1 MAIILLLLSLFV
13 LSGCSSHADQRLE
26 AIEAIIQQEP
36 AQALAMIDT
45 LDAASLKSAKDKAL
59 HSLLLS
65 MALDKNYIDLQS
77 DSLLRPALL
86 YYSKHGSKYHR
97 FLTFYYAG
105 RIEENAERYDNALET
120 YIKSEA
126 FIDDK
131 TQKEYVARV
140 YTAKS
145 RIHANQ
151 FAHDRALEECLKA
164 AEVSKDLSNPY
175 FYLRH
180 ALDIAIIKFR
190 QGKYEES
197 DQDLDRLMVWIEDK
211 GLPVPSSFYD
221 TKLRILNYTP
231 SASKPEIEE
240 MFRLYREAC
249 QSEGTPPSTLLC
261 AEILNNLGRHTEA
274 LDYIN
279 SIDIGQI
286 TATNQII
293 HYYAVISSVY
303 EGCGNYKKALEYR
316 NDYEVV
322 VEKAMI
328 AVFNND
334 VRFLQ
339 ERHENAIAG
348 EKARREKALI
358 ITAAILLSIALIT
371 VSIRLVIRKRHYK
384 KAVAGVSQEYDFIRG
399 LVNRENGSEPEKNDI
414 LKARLSA
421 LKPYL
426 EGSGIGRKRPSNA
439 SVAKLAED
447 RTKMLESLGLM
458 CALVHPKFARLLADS
473 GLDAEE
479 IGLCSLYVSD
489 YRPKE
494 LPDIL
499 GKGSIYHRNTEIR
512 AKLSDLVKDTTL
524 PVWLRKQYEL
534 LA

>member
-36 AQALAMIDT
+36 AEVLAMVDSIDT
-45 LDAASLKSAKDKAL
+45 ASLKSAKDKAL

-126 FIDDK
+126 FIDK
-131 TQKEYVARV
+131 ETPKEYVVRV
-140 YTAKS
+140 YTAKY
-145 RIHANQ
+145 RIYTRQ
-151 FAHDRALEECLKA
+151 FANDRALEECIKA
-164 AEVSKDLSNPY
+164 AEVAKELQNPL
-175 FYLRH
+175 FYLRNTLDKA
-180 ALDIAIIKFR
+180 ALIFR
-190 QGKYEES
+190 QGRYQES
-197 DQDLDRLMVWIEDK
+197 ERLLDTLKTWIEDK
-211 GLPVPSSFYD
+211 NLSLSSSYYE
-221 TKLRILNYTP
+221 TRLRLLKNTDP
-231 SASKPEIEE
+231 ANKDEIETL
-240 MFRLYREAC
+240 FSLYLETKSYER
-249 QSEGTPPSTLLC
+249 SDIDTVFC
-261 AEILNNLGRHTEA
+261 ANVMNQLGKANEA
-274 LDYIN
+274 LSLIK
-279 SIDIGQI
+279 SIDKDRLDTDKMIYYYGIVSQI
-286 TATNQII
+286 
-293 HYYAVISSVY
+293 Y

-339 ERHENAIAG
+339 ERYENAMAR

-371 VSIRLVIRKRHYK
+371 VSTRLVIRSRRYK
-384 KAVAGVSQEYDFIRG
+384 KAIAGVSQEYDFIRG

-426 EGSGIGRKRPSNA
+426 ESSGIGRKRPSNA

>member
-1 MAIILLLLSLFV
+1 
-13 LSGCSSHADQRLE
+13 
-26 AIEAIIQQEP
+26 
-36 AQALAMIDT
+36 MIDS
-45 LDAASLKSAKDKAL
+45 LDAESLKSAKDKAL

-77 DSLLRPALL
+77 DSLLRPALQ
-86 YYSKHGSKYHR
+86 YYSKRGSKYHR

-105 RIEENAERYDNALET
+105 RIEENAERYDNALKT

-131 TQKEYVARV
+131 TPKEYVARLH
-140 YTAKS
+140 TAKA
-145 RIHANQ
+145 RIYAYQ
-151 FAHDRALEECLKA
+151 FADDRALEECLKS
-164 AEVSKDLSNPY
+164 AEVSKELSNPL
-175 FYLRH
+175 FYIRN
-180 ALDIAIIKFR
+180 ALDIAFLAFN
-190 QGKYEES
+190 QQKYKES
-197 DQDLDRLMVWIEDK
+197 EQCLDSLMIWIESRN
-211 GLPVPSSFYD
+211 LPVPSSYYD
-221 TKLRILNYTP
+221 TKIKILSFIGPIDRTKIKEYFNLYLEACHAENTKPDGLNYVNMLNY
-231 SASKPEIEE
+231 IG
-240 MFRLYREAC
+240 RHDEAKSYINNLDEK
-249 QSEGTPPSTLLC
+249 QISGTNKTIYYYSTLSR
-261 AEILNNLGRHTEA
+261 I
-274 LDYIN
+274 YY
-279 SIDIGQI
+279 DIGDYRS
-286 TATNQII
+286 AI
-293 HYYAVISSVY
+293 HYRYKYEEAV
-303 EGCGNYKKALEYR
+303 EN
-316 NDYEVV
+316 
-322 VEKAMI
+322 AMI
-328 AVFNND
+328 SVSNND

-339 ERHENAIAG
+339 ERYENAMAR

-371 VSIRLVIRKRHYK
+371 VSTRLVVRSRRYK
-384 KAVAGVSQEYDFIRG
+384 KAIAGVSQEYDFIRG

-524 PVWLRKQYEL
+524 PVWLRKQYDL

>member
-1 MAIILLLLSLFV
+1 MRIILLLLSFFV
-13 LSGCSSHADQRLE
+13 LSGCNSHADQRLE

-36 AQALAMIDT
+36 AEALAMVDSIDT
-45 LDAASLKSAKDKAL
+45 ASLKSAKDKAL

-126 FIDDK
+126 FIDRE
-131 TQKEYVARV
+131 TPKEYVARL
-140 YTAKS
+140 YTAKY
-145 RIHANQ
+145 RVYIRQ
-151 FAHDRALEECLKA
+151 FAYDRALEECIKA
-164 AEVSKDLSNPY
+164 AEVSKNLSNPL
-175 FYLRH
+175 FYLRN
-180 ALDIAIIKFR
+180 ALDIAILKFDQR
-190 QGKYEES
+190 KLLES
-197 DQDLDRLMVWIEDK
+197 KQHLDSLIVWIEDNN
-211 GLPVPSSFYD
+211 LDIPSSYYD
-221 TKLRILNYTP
+221 TKLRLFEYLP
-231 SASKPEIEE
+231 SSEEDEIESLFSMYLE
-240 MFRLYREAC
+240 SCKTEGISPDNLLMADILTNIGRHDEAL
-249 QSEGTPPSTLLC
+249 SYIRNIDESTLTTNRKIFYFGTLSRIYELSGDYKM
-261 AEILNNLGRHTEA
+261 AFQYRGEYEIVTE
-274 LDYIN
+274 
-279 SIDIGQI
+279 
-286 TATNQII
+286 TAML
-293 HYYAVISSVY
+293 S
-303 EGCGNYKKALEYR
+303 
-316 NDYEVV
+316 
-322 VEKAMI
+322 
-328 AVFNND
+328 VFNND

-339 ERHENAIAG
+339 ERYENAMAG

-371 VSIRLVIRKRHYK
+371 VSTRLVVRSRRYK

-512 AKLSDLVKDTTL
+512 AKLSDHVKDTTL